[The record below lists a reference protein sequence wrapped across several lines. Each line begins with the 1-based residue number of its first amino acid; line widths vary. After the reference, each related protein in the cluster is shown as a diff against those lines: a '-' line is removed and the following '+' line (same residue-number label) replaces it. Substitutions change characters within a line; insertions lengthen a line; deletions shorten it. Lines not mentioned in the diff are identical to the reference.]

1 MVNAGDVGDVFEAA
15 DVVAVSSSERSTL
28 RVVCDFVLG
37 EELKYELV
45 IETGNGVMQIRV
57 NCVTLTGTTMPVFLV
72 ALDVV
77 LLYGK
82 YTSGI

>member
-37 EELKYELV
+37 R
-45 IETGNGVMQIRV
+45 N
-57 NCVTLTGTTMPVFLV
+57 
-72 ALDVV
+72 
-77 LLYGK
+77 
-82 YTSGI
+82 